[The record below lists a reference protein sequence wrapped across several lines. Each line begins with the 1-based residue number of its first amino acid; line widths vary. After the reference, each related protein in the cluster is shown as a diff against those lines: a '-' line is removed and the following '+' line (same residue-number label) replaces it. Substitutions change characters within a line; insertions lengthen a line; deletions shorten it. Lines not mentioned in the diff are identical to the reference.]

1 MIRPAQVVLPLLRAA
16 LPGASVVSGF
26 RTWTI
31 GRSLVLV
38 RRAGGPRLAKAPRL
52 MSLPE
57 IELSVYSDEG
67 LVECEQLYE
76 DALEALYAA
85 QHAQTVV
92 PDVGYLHSIRE
103 AQGATDASPRSQTV
117 GP

>member
-1 MIRPAQVVLPLLRAA
+1 
-16 LPGASVVSGF
+16 
-26 RTWTI
+26 
-31 GRSLVLV
+31 
-38 RRAGGPRLAKAPRL
+38 

-103 AQGATDASPRSQTV
+103 AQGATDAESPFADSWAVAGTIRLGV
-117 GP
+117 RAPRP